1 MDDHISQGRNPVSI
15 APYTSPLTPHVSVQL
30 VNLVPLLFSCAA
42 LILAFVG
49 LFEWDVPLTR
59 FIRSLNDFHM
69 DHLANPW
76 LAQLSDIGDRLGK
89 GESLVILSLALLAVG
104 YGLKHPLWK
113 DAGWQSLISH
123 GLAALSANILKHVIG
138 RPRPKFMHAGN
149 IEFSPVSGSGWDSFP
164 SGHAA
169 AAFAVATVL
178 ATKFPRAKW
187 PILVMAAVIAAS
199 RIIRGSHYLTDVAGG
214 AALGCI
220 MGMIAV
226 HPWRE
231 WYGSVGV
238 AVCRMTPFFVATL
251 ALVWTIVHLPTESWP
266 FQQLL
271 WSGLVLT
278 LVGLAGHV
286 LWTVQSSWCPGWLSG
301 ALARGL
307 VGLGL
312 GMTAGSL
319 FVTAAVFLVCV
330 AHWLD
335 ERPRQ
340 TENGAEGHVGARAV
354 MVEGLFV
361 AAMLLVLGASY
372 ALKGI
377 VPM

>member
-1 MDDHISQGRNPVSI
+1 MSDHIRQGRDPVSI
-15 APYTSPLTPHVSVQL
+15 THHPSPITHHVSARVS
-30 VNLVPLLFSCAA
+30 LVPLLFSCAA
-42 LILAFVG
+42 LILAFIG

-59 FIRSLNDFHM
+59 FIRSLNDVHR

-89 GESLVILSLALLAVG
+89 GESLVILSLVLLAVG
-104 YGLKHPLWK
+104 YGLKHPQWK
-113 DAGWQSLISH
+113 DAGWQSLIAH
-123 GLAALSANILKHVIG
+123 GLAALCANILKHAIG

-149 IEFSPVSGSGWDSFP
+149 LDLSPVSGSGWDSFP

-169 AAFAVATVL
+169 AACAVATVL
-178 ATKFPRAKW
+178 AAKFPRVRW
-187 PILVMAAVIAAS
+187 PILAVAVAIAMS

-214 AALGCI
+214 AALGCVI
-220 MGMIAV
+220 GVVAA
-226 HPWRE
+226 HPWHE
-231 WYGSVGV
+231 WRSSIAV
-238 AVCRMTPFFVATL
+238 AVCRMTPLFVATL
-251 ALVWTIVHLPTESWP
+251 ALVWTIVHLPSETWP
-266 FQQLL
+266 SQQLL
-271 WSGLVLT
+271 WGGLVLT
-278 LVGLAGHV
+278 LAGLVGHV
-286 LWTVQSSWCPGWLSG
+286 LWTVQSPWCPDWLSG
-301 ALARGL
+301 SLARGL

-319 FVTAAVFLVCV
+319 FVTTAVLLVCV

-335 ERPRQ
+335 GLPGQSESMA
-340 TENGAEGHVGARAV
+340 NGHVGVWGAMA
-354 MVEGLFV
+354 EGLFV

>member
-1 MDDHISQGRNPVSI
+1 MAPPRFTSI
-15 APYTSPLTPHVSVQL
+15 AAITLSV
-30 VNLVPLLFSCAA
+30 CA
-42 LILAFVG
+42 LILAFAG

-59 FIRSLNDFHM
+59 FIRSLNDVHM

-76 LAQLSDIGDRLGK
+76 LAQLSDMGDRLGK

-113 DAGWQSLISH
+113 DAGWQSLIAH
-123 GLAALSANILKHVIG
+123 GLAAVSANILKHAIG

-149 IEFSPVSGSGWDSFP
+149 MELSPVGGSGWDSFP

-178 ATKFPRAKW
+178 AAKFPRAKW
-187 PILVMAAVIAAS
+187 PIMAVAVAIAAS

-231 WYGSVGV
+231 WYASVGV
-238 AVCRMTPFFVATL
+238 AVCRMAPFFVATL
-251 ALVWTIVHLPTESWP
+251 AFVWTIVHLPTESWP
-266 FQQLL
+266 FQELL
-271 WSGLVLT
+271 WSGLALT
-278 LVGLAGHV
+278 LVGLVGHV

-319 FVTAAVFLVCV
+319 FVTAAVLLVCV
-330 AHWLD
+330 AHWMN
-335 ERPRQ
+335 ERFHQ
-340 TENGAEGHVGARAV
+340 AESIAEGHMDLRAA
-354 MVEGLFV
+354 MTEGLFV

>member
-1 MDDHISQGRNPVSI
+1 MALSRFTPV
-15 APYTSPLTPHVSVQL
+15 AA
-30 VNLVPLLFSCAA
+30 LLFSICG

-59 FIRSLNDFHM
+59 FIRSLNDVHR

-89 GESLVILSLALLAVG
+89 GEYLVSLSLVLLAVG
-104 YGLKHPLWK
+104 YGLKHPQWK
-113 DAGWQSLISH
+113 DAGWQSLIAH
-123 GLAALSANILKHVIG
+123 GLAALSANILKHAIG

-149 IEFSPVSGSGWDSFP
+149 LEFSPVSGSGWDSFP

-169 AAFAVATVL
+169 AACAVATVL
-178 ATKFPRAKW
+178 ATKFPRARW
-187 PILVMAAVIAAS
+187 LILLTAVAIAAS

-214 AALGCI
+214 TALGCV
-220 MGMIAV
+220 MGMVAA

-231 WYGSVGV
+231 WRSSVGF

-251 ALVWTIVHLPTESWP
+251 ALVWTIVHLPSEAWP
-266 FQQLL
+266 SQQLV
-271 WSGLVLT
+271 WSGLALT
-278 LVGLAGHV
+278 LVGLVGHV
-286 LWTVQSSWCPGWLSG
+286 LRTVQSAWCPDWLSG
-301 ALARGL
+301 SLARGL

-319 FVTAAVFLVCV
+319 FVTTAVLLVCL
-330 AHWLD
+330 AHWLEGLSGQVESMAD
-335 ERPRQ
+335 
-340 TENGAEGHVGARAV
+340 GHVGLWAA
-354 MVEGLFV
+354 MAEGLFV
-361 AAMLLVLGASY
+361 ATMLLVLGASY

>member
-1 MDDHISQGRNPVSI
+1 M
-15 APYTSPLTPHVSVQL
+15 
-30 VNLVPLLFSCAA
+30 
-42 LILAFVG
+42 G
-49 LFEWDVPLTR
+49 LFEWDMPLTR
-59 FIRSLNDFHM
+59 FVRSLNELHM
-69 DHLANPW
+69 DHLTNPW
-76 LAQLSDIGDRLGK
+76 LAQLSNIGDRLGK

-113 DAGWQSLISH
+113 EAGWQSLIAH

-149 IEFSPVSGSGWDSFP
+149 LHLSPITGSGWDSFP

-178 ATKFPRAKW
+178 AARFPRARW
-187 PILVMAAVIAAS
+187 PLLAAAVAIAAS
-199 RIIRGSHYLTDVAGG
+199 RVIRGSHYLTDVAGG
-214 AALGCI
+214 MALGCV
-220 MGMIAV
+220 MGMIAA

-231 WYGSVGV
+231 WRASIGIAFS
-238 AVCRMTPFFVATL
+238 RMTPFFVATL
-251 ALVWTIVHLPTESWP
+251 ALVWTIVHLPTEAWP

-278 LVGLAGHV
+278 LVGLVGHV
-286 LWTVQSSWCPGWLSG
+286 VWTMRSSWRPDWLCGS
-301 ALARGL
+301 LARGL

-319 FVTAAVFLVCV
+319 FVTTAVLLACV
-330 AHWLD
+330 AHWL
-335 ERPRQ
+335 EGFTGQVEPV
-340 TENGAEGHVGARAV
+340 AEGHGGVGAA
-354 MVEGLFV
+354 MAEGLFV
-361 AAMLLVLGASY
+361 AAMLLALGASY
-372 ALKGI
+372 VLRGI

>member
-1 MDDHISQGRNPVSI
+1 MAPPRFTSI
-15 APYTSPLTPHVSVQL
+15 AAITLSV
-30 VNLVPLLFSCAA
+30 CA
-42 LILAFVG
+42 LILAFAG

-59 FIRSLNDFHM
+59 FIRSLNDIHM

-76 LAQLSDIGDRLGK
+76 LAQLSDMGDRLGK

-113 DAGWQSLISH
+113 DAGWQSLIAH
-123 GLAALSANILKHVIG
+123 GLAALCANILKHAVG

-149 IEFSPVSGSGWDSFP
+149 MELSPVGGSGWDSFP

-178 ATKFPRAKW
+178 AAKFPRAKW
-187 PILVMAAVIAAS
+187 PIFAVAVAIAAS

-226 HPWRE
+226 RPWRE
-231 WYGSVGV
+231 WHASAGV
-238 AVCRMTPFFVATL
+238 AVCRMAPFFVATL
-251 ALVWTIVHLPTESWP
+251 AFVWTIVHLPTESWP
-266 FQQLL
+266 FQELL
-271 WSGLVLT
+271 WSGLALT

-286 LWTVQSSWCPGWLSG
+286 LWTAQSSWCPGWLSG

-319 FVTAAVFLVCV
+319 FVTAAVLLVCV
-330 AHWLD
+330 AHWLN
-335 ERPRQ
+335 ERFHQ
-340 TENGAEGHVGARAV
+340 AESMAEGRMDVRAA
-354 MVEGLFV
+354 MAESLFV

>member
-1 MDDHISQGRNPVSI
+1 MAFPRVTIHDSR
-15 APYTSPLTPHVSVQL
+15 YTSVAAFLLSV
-30 VNLVPLLFSCAA
+30 CA

-49 LFEWDVPLTR
+49 LYEWDVSLTR
-59 FIRSLNDFHM
+59 FTRSLNDVHI
-69 DHLANPW
+69 DHLSNPW
-76 LAQLSDIGDRLGK
+76 LAQFSDIGDRLGK
-89 GESLVILSLALLAVG
+89 GETLVILSLVLWAVG
-104 YGLKHPLWK
+104 YGFKQPQWTE
-113 DAGWQSLISH
+113 AGWRSLIAH
-123 GLAALSANILKHVIG
+123 GFAALSATILKHVIG

-149 IEFSPVSGSGWDSFP
+149 FEFSPVSGSGWDSFP

-178 ATKFPRAKW
+178 ATKFPRARW
-187 PILVMAAVIAAS
+187 PIFVAAAAIAAS

-220 MGMIAV
+220 IGMIAA

-231 WYGSVGV
+231 WRSSAGM

-251 ALVWTIVHLPTESWP
+251 ALVWTILYLPPEVWP
-266 FQQLL
+266 FRQLV
-271 WSGLVLT
+271 WGGLLLT
-278 LVGLAGHV
+278 LVALVGHV
-286 LWTVQSSWCPGWLSG
+286 LWSVQSSWRPVWLTG
-301 ALARGL
+301 PLARGV

-312 GMTAGSL
+312 GMTTGSL
-319 FVTAAVFLVCV
+319 FITIIVLLVC
-330 AHWLD
+330 AAYWLD
-335 ERPRQ
+335 GLPSQIESM
-340 TENGAEGHVGARAV
+340 ADGHVGVWAA
-354 MVEGLFV
+354 MAEGLFV

>member
-1 MDDHISQGRNPVSI
+1 MALPRFTIHDSRL
-15 APYTSPLTPHVSVQL
+15 TSVAAVLLSVCALT
-30 VNLVPLLFSCAA
+30 
-42 LILAFVG
+42 LAFAG

-89 GESLVILSLALLAVG
+89 GESLVILSLVLLAVG
-104 YGLKHPLWK
+104 YGLKHPQWK
-113 DAGWQSLISH
+113 DAGWQSLIAH
-123 GLAALSANILKHVIG
+123 GLAALSANILKHAIG

-149 IEFSPVSGSGWDSFP
+149 LELSPAGGSGWDSFP

-178 ATKFPRAKW
+178 AAKFPRARW
-187 PILVMAAVIAAS
+187 PILAAAVAIAAS
-199 RIIRGSHYLTDVAGG
+199 RIVRGSHYLTDVAGG
-214 AALGCI
+214 AALGCV
-220 MGMIAV
+220 MGMIAA

-231 WYGSVGV
+231 WRSSAGM

-251 ALVWTIVHLPTESWP
+251 ALVWTIVHLPSETWP

-271 WSGLVLT
+271 WGGLLLTLTGLV
-278 LVGLAGHV
+278 GHV
-286 LWTVQSSWCPGWLSG
+286 LWTGQSSWCPAWLSG
-301 ALARGL
+301 PLARSL

-312 GMTAGSL
+312 GMTTGSL
-319 FVTAAVFLVCV
+319 FIATIVLLVCA

-335 ERPRQ
+335 GFPGQIESMAQ
-340 TENGAEGHVGARAV
+340 GHVGLRAA
-354 MVEGLFV
+354 MTEGLFV

>member
-1 MDDHISQGRNPVSI
+1 MALPRFAIRGSR
-15 APYTSPLTPHVSVQL
+15 LTPVAAVLLSVG
-30 VNLVPLLFSCAA
+30 A

-49 LFEWDVPLTR
+49 LFEWDVPLTK
-59 FIRSLNDFHM
+59 FVRSLNDFHM

-89 GESLVILSLALLAVG
+89 GESLMILSLTLLGVG
-104 YGLKHPLWK
+104 YGLKHPQWK
-113 DAGWQSLISH
+113 DAGWQSLIAH
-123 GLAALSANILKHVIG
+123 GLAALSSNILKHAIG

-149 IEFSPVSGSGWDSFP
+149 LEFSPATGSGWDSFP

-169 AAFAVATVL
+169 AAFAVAIVL
-178 ATKFPRAKW
+178 ATKFPRVRW
-187 PILVMAAVIAAS
+187 PILATAVAIAAS

-214 AALGCI
+214 AALGCV
-220 MGMIAV
+220 MGMIAA

-231 WYGSVGV
+231 WRSSVGM

-251 ALVWTIVHLPTESWP
+251 ALVWTIVHLPSEAWP
-266 FQQLL
+266 SQQLL

-278 LVGLAGHV
+278 LAGLVGHV
-286 LWTVQSSWCPGWLSG
+286 LWAVQSSWRPVWLSG
-301 ALARGL
+301 PLARGL

-319 FVTAAVFLVCV
+319 FVTTAVLLVCV

-335 ERPRQ
+335 RLPGQLESMV
-340 TENGAEGHVGARAV
+340 EGHVGLGAA
-354 MVEGLFV
+354 MAEGLFV
-361 AAMLLVLGASY
+361 AAILLVLGASY

>member
-1 MDDHISQGRNPVSI
+1 MGDRISQDRDPVSMT
-15 APYTSPLTPHVSVQL
+15 PHPSPLTPHVSAQL
-30 VNLVPLLFSCAA
+30 VRLAPLLFSSAA

-59 FIRSLNDFHM
+59 FIRSLNDVHM

-89 GESLVILSLALLAVG
+89 GESLVILSLVLLAVG
-104 YGLKHPLWK
+104 YGLKHPQWK
-113 DAGWQSLISH
+113 DAGWQSLIAH

-149 IEFSPVSGSGWDSFP
+149 LEFSPVSGSGWDSFP

-178 ATKFPRAKW
+178 ATKFPRARW
-187 PILVMAAVIAAS
+187 PILATAVAIAAS
-199 RIIRGSHYLTDVAGG
+199 RVIRGSHYLTDVAGG
-214 AALGCI
+214 AALGCVV
-220 MGMIAV
+220 GMIAA

-231 WYGSVGV
+231 WRASVGI
-238 AVCRMTPFFVATL
+238 AVCRMTPFLVAMF
-251 ALVWTIVHLPTESWP
+251 ALVWTIVHLPSEAWP

-278 LVGLAGHV
+278 LTGLLGHI
-286 LWTVQSSWCPGWLSG
+286 LWTVRSSMCPAWLSG
-301 ALARGL
+301 SLARGL

-319 FVTAAVFLVCV
+319 FVTTAVLLVCV

-335 ERPRQ
+335 GISGQVESM
-340 TENGAEGHVGARAV
+340 AEGHVGLWAA
-354 MVEGLFV
+354 MAEGLFV

>member
-1 MDDHISQGRNPVSI
+1 MIHGSRFTPGATFFLSI
-15 APYTSPLTPHVSVQL
+15 W
-30 VNLVPLLFSCAA
+30 A
-42 LILAFVG
+42 LILTFLG

-59 FIRSLNDFHM
+59 FVRSLNDFHM

-89 GESLVILSLALLAVG
+89 GESLVILSLVLLAVG
-104 YGLKHPLWK
+104 YGLKHPQWK
-113 DAGWQSLISH
+113 DAGWQSLIAH
-123 GLAALSANILKHVIG
+123 GLAALSANILKHTIG

-149 IEFSPVSGSGWDSFP
+149 LEFSPVTGSGWDSFP

-178 ATKFPRAKW
+178 ATKIPGVRWLIFTVA
-187 PILVMAAVIAAS
+187 IAIAAS
-199 RIIRGSHYLTDVAGG
+199 RIVRGSHYLTDVAGG
-214 AALGCI
+214 IALGCV
-220 MGMIAV
+220 MGMIAA

-231 WYGSVGV
+231 WVSSAGT
-238 AVCRMTPFFVATL
+238 AVRRMTPFFVATL
-251 ALVWTIVHLPTESWP
+251 ALVWTIAHLPTEAWP

-271 WSGLVLT
+271 WGGLLLTLAGLV
-278 LVGLAGHV
+278 GHV
-286 LWTVQSSWCPGWLSG
+286 LSSLPSPWRPEWLSG
-301 ALARGL
+301 SLARGL
-307 VGLGL
+307 IGLGL
-312 GMTAGSL
+312 GMTTGSL
-319 FVTAAVFLVCV
+319 FVTTVVLLVCA

-335 ERPRQ
+335 DLPGQIESM
-340 TENGAEGHVGARAV
+340 TDSHKGLWAES
-354 MVEGLFV
+354 LFV